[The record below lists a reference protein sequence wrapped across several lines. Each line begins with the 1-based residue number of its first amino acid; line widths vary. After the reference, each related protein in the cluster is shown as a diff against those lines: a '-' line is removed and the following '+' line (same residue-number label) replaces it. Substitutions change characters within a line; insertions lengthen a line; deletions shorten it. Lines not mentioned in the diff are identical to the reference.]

1 MEKLIAFRDWLGRQ
15 IEGHSGKVTG
25 SGAFMGATVADLSIE
40 LEGEKYNITIRREL
54 SSGEYSFPE
63 ALLQQQEAAQQALAA
78 QRAAND
84 SNVVPL
90 LTPFN
95 SNPNR

>member
-15 IEGHSGKVTG
+15 IEGYSGKVTG
-25 SGAFMGATVADLSIE
+25 SGAFIGATVADLSIE
-40 LEGEKYNITIRREL
+40 FDGEKYNITIRREL
-54 SSGEYSFPE
+54 SAGEYSFPE
-63 ALLQQQEAAQQALAA
+63 ALRQQQEAAQQAMAA

-84 SNVVPL
+84 SNVV